1 MSLLV
6 FNIFLA
12 VLANSESLPS
22 LRYLGNTLSNNSY
35 MYYEKISDEV
45 GVNCMFNSSTCVG
58 GWRDVRGRPVQ
69 GANGTTCLYVTTR
82 GYGVI
87 SLNRKFNCTPPT
99 SGLWRCDVSDTN
111 SGEIQ
116 SLYIYIA
123 INTTHGKT
131 HTLLYNML
139 KYYSLC

>member
-22 LRYLGNTLSNNSY
+22 LRYLGKTLSNNSY
-35 MYYEKISDEV
+35 IYYANISDHYV
-45 GVNCMFNSSTCVG
+45 GVKCMFNSSTDVG
-58 GWRDVRGRPVQ
+58 GWRDVGGRPVQ
-69 GANGTTCLYVTTR
+69 VAKGTTCLYVTTR

-99 SGLWRCDVSDTN
+99 SGLWRCDVSDFT
-111 SGEIQ
+111 SREIQ
-116 SLYIYIA
+116 SLY
-123 INTTHGKT
+123 N
-131 HTLLYNML
+131 LYCHQ
-139 KYYSLC
+139 YSPW